1 MIGVRLVSRGRGA
14 FRTECARWIVLAAV
28 LAAGASTISDQSAG
42 AGTKS
47 SADSVDPFLEEDTRP
62 PAGDDIPPVPESE
75 SKPRPQKPGPQQ
87 PKNDNPAMGDVPRLE
102 APRLPREI
110 KQTAKPKHDSDNDL
124 ELPPQPAPQVQLPAK
139 KHQPLEGRSGWKST
153 LGDSKA
159 AGGARPRSPGDPESS
174 RFEQGSTAV
183 PSDEPLARIVIE
195 GNKTIKAEEIRK
207 LIKTRPGRVADPKLI
222 KEDTRTLLSKGW
234 FYGVEPRIA
243 QTADGPALVFRVRE
257 KPVLQ
262 KITFKGNHKIKDKEL
277 LDMLIGLRVGQGYD
291 VGANREAARRIEQH
305 YQEKGY
311 LHAKVEL
318 EKGDSLQDREVV
330 FCINEGPKVVVSKI
344 SFSGNKFVS
353 GPVLKTQVKTRT
365 QILWLFG
372 GKYDESTIPED
383 VNALKTYYHN
393 LGFFDVAVTPRQ
405 GISDDKARVH
415 LEYVIEEGERYKI
428 REIEFVG
435 NRVIPEEKL
444 RADMKVRM
452 NDFYNERFVAAD
464 KEKIVAQY
472 GELGR
477 IFAKVEYTT
486 VTHEEPGSVKLVY
499 HINEDRPW
507 RIGKINVNISAN
519 GAQPHTKR
527 TVVLRTLLFKPGDL
541 ANKSKIDKSE

>member
-28 LAAGASTISDQSAG
+28 LAAGASTISDRSAG

-47 SADSVDPFLEEDTRP
+47 SADSADPFLEEDTRP

-75 SKPRPQKPGPQQ
+75 SKPRQKPDP
-87 PKNDNPAMGDVPRLE
+87 GDVPRLE

-110 KQTAKPKHDSDNDL
+110 KQTAKPKRDSDDDL
-124 ELPPQPAPQVQLPAK
+124 ELPPQPAPQVQLPTK

-153 LGDSKA
+153 VGDPKA
-159 AGGARPRSPGDPESS
+159 TGGARPRPPGGPESS
-174 RFEQGSTAV
+174 RFEQDGEQL
-183 PSDEPLARIVIE
+183 SDKPLAAIVIE

-222 KEDTRTLLSKGW
+222 KEDTRTLMSKGW
-234 FYGVEPRIA
+234 FYSVEPRTVR
-243 QTADGPALVFRVRE
+243 TADGPALVFRVRE

-262 KITFKGNHKIKDKEL
+262 KITFKGNHKIKEKEL
-277 LDMLIGLRVGQGYD
+277 LDMLLGLRVGQGYD

-318 EKGDSLQDREVV
+318 EKGNSLQDREVV

-372 GKYDESTIPED
+372 GKYDQSTIPED

-393 LGFFDVAVTPRQ
+393 LGFFDVTVTPRE

-452 NDFYNERFVAAD
+452 NDYYNERFVAAD
-464 KEKIVAQY
+464 KEKIVGQY

-477 IFAKVEYTT
+477 ILAKVEYTT

-507 RIGKINVNISAN
+507 RIGKINVNINAN
-519 GAQPHTKR
+519 GGQPHTKR
-527 TVVLRTLLFKPGDL
+527 TVVLRTLLFKPDDL
-541 ANKSKIDKSE
+541 ANK